1 MQGFDRKGHPL
12 AVIDIEYGK
21 EILAEADS
29 EGKLREIK
37 EMEMV
42 LQNSSYGHEYA
53 MMELQ
58 GAAGFLDSIELD
70 RRLEEYKEAY
80 FHAREYLKEHHPGR
94 LETLEAELAE
104 QKIKVFK
111 TYNA

>member
-1 MQGFDRKGHPL
+1 M
-12 AVIDIEYGK
+12 ATIDIEYGK
-21 EILAEADS
+21 EILAESDS
-29 EGKLREIK
+29 EARLREIK

-53 MMELQ
+53 MIELQ
-58 GAAGFLDSIELD
+58 GSAGFFDNIELN

-80 FHAREYLKEHHPGR
+80 FHAREYLKKHHPDR
-94 LETLEAELAE
+94 LETLEAELVE

-111 TYNA
+111 SYNA